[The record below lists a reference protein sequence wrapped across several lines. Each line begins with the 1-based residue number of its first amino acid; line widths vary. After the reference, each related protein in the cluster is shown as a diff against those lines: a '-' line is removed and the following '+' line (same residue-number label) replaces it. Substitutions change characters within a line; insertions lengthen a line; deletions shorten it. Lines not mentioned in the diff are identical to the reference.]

1 MHRHKNFNM
10 SHISHDKQSIIVE
23 IIVEIREAVI
33 KAVNVSYTQIHA
45 HLQEQVNGD
54 PRHEQ
59 AEHMRHIGAKT
70 ESPQSRAR
78 LPNEMASA

>member
-1 MHRHKNFNM
+1 M

-23 IIVEIREAVI
+23 IRVEIREAVI

-59 AEHMRHIGAKT
+59 AEHVRHIGR
-70 ESPQSRAR
+70 EDGEPS
-78 LPNEMASA
+78 E